1 MREKTNDIIF
11 SIIDLFPLLVRLQ
24 LLKDLFSEIR
34 SNYPLTSS
42 QGKSLKSFENIV
54 LRS

>member
-24 LLKDLFSEIR
+24 LLKEI
-34 SNYPLTSS
+34 YF
-42 QGKSLKSFENIV
+42 GKSAAIT
-54 LRS
+54 R

>member
-1 MREKTNDIIF
+1 MREKTKDIIF

-24 LLKDLFSEIR
+24 LLKDLLSEIC

-54 LRS
+54 FRS

>member
-24 LLKDLFSEIR
+24 LLKDFFSEIC

-42 QGKSLKSFENIV
+42 HGKRLYSFENIV
-54 LRS
+54 FRS